1 MDIEINN
8 KKIIWIPQDIL
19 NLIYNFYTPFHL
31 ILKYKKINEDIKIY
45 RYFNNIKPYGSSGM
59 PYNASIKIYIFRLNY
74 NREDYQRQIHY
85 RILDEKLEGVCHIQ
99 HYIDIY
105 YKDSVF
111 IRKKNQNK
119 KYVYPLRWDNFA
131 MMENDNFY
139 KSYKEYCYNNIKRC
153 QQYEQRLQ
161 RQNKT
166 CNIF

>member
-1 MDIEINN
+1 MDLQINN

-31 ILKYKKINEDIKIY
+31 MLKYKKINEDIKIY
-45 RYFNNIKPYGSSGM
+45 RYYNNIKPYGSSEM

-99 HYIDIY
+99 QYIDIY
-105 YKDSVF
+105 YRDSVCV
-111 IRKKNQNK
+111 RKYNYDK
-119 KYVYPLRWDNFA
+119 KYYSLYTWKDFA
-131 MMENDNFY
+131 ITENNNFY
-139 KSYKEYCYNNIKRC
+139 KSYKEYCYNNIKRH
-153 QQYEQRLQ
+153 QQQE
-161 RQNKT
+161 NVN